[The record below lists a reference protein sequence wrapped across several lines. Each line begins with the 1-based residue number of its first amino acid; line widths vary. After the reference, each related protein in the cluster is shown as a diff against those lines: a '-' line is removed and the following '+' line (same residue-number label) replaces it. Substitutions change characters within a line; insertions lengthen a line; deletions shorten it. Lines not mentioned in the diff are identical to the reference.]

1 MATQFA
7 AKVRRATSSP
17 RAKMLWMAVT
27 PVVLLLF
34 VLSAPT
40 AMPLLKQLKPLRP
53 LYTRYSKW
61 RYDWRSPDEMGDG
74 KSAREI
80 LLEGPMG
87 LAEDSFG
94 NVFVSDRDAR
104 FVWQIAASGK
114 ATVIAGTGLSVSAK
128 SSIPARVRAREA
140 AFGSPEGLAL
150 DAEGNLF
157 VADSTLNVVFKIDR
171 DGWRTIFA
179 GSVQA
184 GHSGDGGPAT
194 VATLR
199 TPYDVRLDAQGNIY
213 IADMHNHAVRKVDR
227 AGLITTAAGT
237 GTGTAGYGGD
247 GGPATRAQLNKP
259 YGLLLDA
266 DGQLLITD
274 SENNRIRRVG
284 RDGIITTI
292 AGTGTA
298 GFSGDGGPATAAQ
311 FNVPQSLA
319 LDAHGRLY
327 IGDEHNHALRAI
339 EPDGTVRTII
349 GNHGHGYAG
358 DGGLAALAQLA
369 DPENLLVRR
378 DGALLITARDNAR
391 VRIITPDGKINT
403 WAGRGPSAKHR
414 YQP

>member
-7 AKVRRATSSP
+7 AKVRRATSNP
-17 RAKMLWMAVT
+17 RAKVLWMAVT
-27 PVVLLLF
+27 PVMLLF
-34 VLSAPT
+34 VLSVPT
-40 AMPLLKQLKPLRP
+40 AMPLLKRYKPLHP

-74 KSAREI
+74 KGAREI

-114 ATVIAGTGLSVSAK
+114 ATVIAGTGLSASAK
-128 SSIPARVRAREA
+128 SSIPARAQAREA

-184 GHSGDGGPAT
+184 GYSGDGGPAT
-194 VATLR
+194 AATLR
-199 TPYDVRLDAQGNIY
+199 TPYDVRLDNQGNIY
-213 IADMHNHAVRKVDR
+213 IADVHNHAVRKVDR
-227 AGLITTAAGT
+227 AGLITTVA
-237 GTGTAGYGGD
+237 GTGTAGYNGD
-247 GGPATRAQLNKP
+247 GGPAIRAQLNTP

-266 DGQLLITD
+266 DGRLLIAD

-284 RDGIITTI
+284 RDGVITTI

-298 GFSGDGGPATAAQ
+298 GYSGDGGPATAAQ
-311 FNVPQSLA
+311 FNVLQSLA
-319 LDAHGRLY
+319 LDARGRLY

-349 GNHGHGYAG
+349 GNYGYGYAG
-358 DGGLAALAQLA
+358 DGGPAALAQLA

-378 DGALLITARDNAR
+378 DGTLLITARDNAR

-403 WAGRGPSAKHR
+403 WAGRGPSAKHI